1 MAGSANGA
9 GLLRIRCSNSL
20 YGWHS
25 RAIWWKLFAYAGSLP
40 GFRRT
45 MILVLLQ
52 LFGVFLVSLQLF
64 MLKDQLPCQ
73 RSKVLDLFYE
83 NIVQADGF
91 ASLKGL

>member
-1 MAGSANGA
+1 M
-9 GLLRIRCSNSL
+9 LDL
-20 YGWHS
+20 YQV
-25 RAIWWKLFAYAGSLP
+25 
-40 GFRRT
+40 FRRT

-52 LFGVFLVSLQLF
+52 LSGVFLVSLQLF